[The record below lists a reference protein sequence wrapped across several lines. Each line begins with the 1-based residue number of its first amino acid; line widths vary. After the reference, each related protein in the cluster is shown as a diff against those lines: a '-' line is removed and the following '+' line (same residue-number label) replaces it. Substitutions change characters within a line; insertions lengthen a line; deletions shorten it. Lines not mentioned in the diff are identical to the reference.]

1 MLNIVI
7 FYRQVKS
14 LVQVMNI
21 LSSALDAAAM
31 RQQTISNNIA
41 NANTP
46 NFQPD
51 QVVFEDILQQKL
63 SNFSFS
69 GTTTDLRH
77 ISIGGQSDTVTPTLM
92 KQPVVMNNNGNGVD
106 LDSEMSK
113 LAENSIWYQSLA
125 YGMSEQFNL
134 LNIALKK

>member
-1 MLNIVI
+1 MLYMVI
-7 FYRQVKS
+7 FNRQVKS
-14 LVQVMNI
+14 MVQVMNI
-21 LSSALDAAAM
+21 LSSALDAASM

-69 GTTTDLRH
+69 GTATDPRH
-77 ISIGGQSDTVTPTLM
+77 ISIGGQSDTVTPSLM

-125 YGMSEQFNL
+125 YGVSEQFNL